1 MLWNVASR
9 GRNAKVARRG
19 SRGRSR
25 KRGDRQQKNDQ
36 QQNRTTRKTDRR
48 RSVFDPEKHFM
59 PPPVPKREYEPDPL
73 TGEPVSD
80 ILSAV
85 ADPESGKPANF
96 DSIIRRLEEQ
106 ETLGENERIVYVGRG
121 AFGVLVDDKGRKPR
135 FFIRKRIQI
144 EDEFQKYEWRREL
157 SPGISR
163 DYSPQPQPLSELH
176 DEAAASVRDSG
187 YGKAQPS
194 VYLPKND

>member
-1 MLWNVASR
+1 M
-9 GRNAKVARRG
+9 
-19 SRGRSR
+19 
-25 KRGDRQQKNDQ
+25 
-36 QQNRTTRKTDRR
+36 
-48 RSVFDPEKHFM
+48 FDPEKHFM